1 MFLRTVRAQ
10 GGKGQTHEYVRLVE
24 SYRDGERIRQRV
36 VFNLG
41 RRDLIAPHAEA
52 LFHLLTGRTAP
63 GERSAQDPQPIEA
76 WDWGPFLVA
85 RSLWKE
91 LGLESILDACDIGG
105 EGPRLADRALVLVA
119 NRLAAPSS
127 EHGVARWLETDF
139 VCDRHGRRWTPAWR
153 SDEERLRSRRPRVR
167 VKDHQ
172 LQTWYRTL
180 DALIAHKEHIE
191 KELFLRLRD
200 LFSLKPE
207 MVFYDLTST
216 YFEGEGPAGFARHG
230 YSRDG
235 KPHNRQVLVG
245 LVMVNGWPIAH
256 HVFRGNLLDSQTVL
270 DVLKDL
276 NQRLGLE
283 CVTFVGDRGMVTTK
297 NIAFLK
303 EKHQGYLVGLQRR
316 RRAGI
321 LKLIE
326 RATGPWIDCPVGI
339 TAQEKASPPKTQ
351 VQEVPSDDPE
361 VRTFVVQSDE
371 RRDYERAMRERSME
385 RTREAL
391 EKLARR
397 VSSGRL
403 KSAEKIGE
411 AAGRILNRNHGHRYY
426 AWELHDRDREF
437 RFFEHPVHLAREKA
451 YEGKYLIQTEEKHLT
466 PIAAVQSY
474 KELSEVERAF
484 SSLKDVIAMRP
495 IYHRT
500 EGRVKAHIFVAAL
513 AFLLQR
519 AVEKKLKAA
528 GSDISS
534 REALQALRKVKVIDM
549 DLGDNGLKRGVA
561 RGNGRAS
568 VLLGALGISDL
579 EPPTPPKGQETHA

>member
-1 MFLRTVRAQ
+1 VFLRTVRAQ
-10 GGKGQTHEYVRLVE
+10 GGKGETHEYIRLVE

-52 LFHLLTGRTAP
+52 LFRLLTGRAAP
-63 GERSAQDPQPIEA
+63 GGELPGKDARPIEA

-85 RSLWKE
+85 RSLWRE
-91 LGLESILDACDIGG
+91 LGLESILDGCDVGG
-105 EGPRLADRALVLVA
+105 EEPRLADRVLVLVA

-139 VCDRHGRRWTPAWR
+139 VCDRHGRRWVPAWR

-167 VKDHQ
+167 VKDQQ
-172 LQTWYRTL
+172 LQVWYRTL
-180 DALIAHKEHIE
+180 DELIARKEHIE

-256 HVFRGNLLDSQTVL
+256 HVFRGNLRDNQTVL
-270 DVLKDL
+270 GVLKDL

-283 CVTFVGDRGMVTTK
+283 RVTFVGDRGMVTAQ

-303 EKHQGYLVGLQRR
+303 ESHQGYLVGLQRR
-316 RRAGI
+316 RREGVY
-321 LKLIE
+321 KLIE

-339 TAQEKASPPKTQ
+339 TSREKATPPKTQ
-351 VQEVPSDDPE
+351 VQEVPSDDPD
-361 VRTFVVQSDE
+361 VRTFVVHSDE

-391 EKLARR
+391 EKLASR
-397 VSSGRL
+397 VAAGRL
-403 KSAEKIGE
+403 KAAEKIGE
-411 AAGRILNRNHGHRYY
+411 SAGRILNRNHGHRYY
-426 AWELHDRDREF
+426 AWELHNGEF
-437 RFFEHPVHLAREKA
+437 RFFEHPVHLVREKA

-466 PIAAVQSY
+466 PITAVQTY
-474 KELSEVERAF
+474 KELSEVERSF
-484 SSLKDVIAMRP
+484 SSLKDVIEMRP

-500 EGRVKAHIFVAAL
+500 EDRVKAHIFVAAL

-534 REALQALRKVKVIDM
+534 REALQALRKIKVVDI
-549 DLGDNGLKRGVA
+549 DLGDNGVKRGVA
-561 RGNGRAS
+561 RGSGRAS
-568 VLLGALGISDL
+568 ALLGALGISDL
-579 EPPTPPKGQETHA
+579 EPPVPPKGQETLV